1 MDKMKWMIPF
11 LVAVLALFALSR
23 YSQSSYYLKSDNI
36 FQIEK
41 SDIFN
46 VLIFQNEDTLSLTYD
61 GEAWAIDNHDTL
73 EIKQNNLD
81 SFLDKITSLEK
92 GSLVS
97 KNKKNWDKYMVGD
110 STGTHFVLKNV
121 SGDIIAQATV
131 GRSGSEW
138 SSSNIRINNATEVYQ
153 TNENISWQLNTS
165 ADYWGEVPQSDSSQ
179 VEE

>member
-46 VLIFQNEDTLSLTYD
+46 ILIFQNEDTLSLTYD

-73 EIKQNNLD
+73 EVKQNNLD
-81 SFLDKITSLEK
+81 SFLDKIITLEK

-97 KNKKNWDKYMVGD
+97 KNQKNWDKYMVGD
-110 STGTHFVLKNV
+110 TTGTHLVFKN
-121 SGDIIAQATV
+121 
-131 GRSGSEW
+131 
-138 SSSNIRINNATEVYQ
+138 
-153 TNENISWQLNTS
+153 
-165 ADYWGEVPQSDSSQ
+165 
-179 VEE
+179 

>member
-11 LVAVLALFALSR
+11 LVAVFALFALSR

-46 VLIFQNEDTLSLTYD
+46 ILIFQNEDTLSLTYD

-73 EIKQNNLD
+73 EVKQNNLD
-81 SFLDKITSLEK
+81 SFLDKIITLEK

-97 KNKKNWDKYMVGD
+97 KNQKKLGQIYGW
-110 STGTHFVLKNV
+110 
-121 SGDIIAQATV
+121 
-131 GRSGSEW
+131 
-138 SSSNIRINNATEVYQ
+138 
-153 TNENISWQLNTS
+153 
-165 ADYWGEVPQSDSSQ
+165 
-179 VEE
+179 